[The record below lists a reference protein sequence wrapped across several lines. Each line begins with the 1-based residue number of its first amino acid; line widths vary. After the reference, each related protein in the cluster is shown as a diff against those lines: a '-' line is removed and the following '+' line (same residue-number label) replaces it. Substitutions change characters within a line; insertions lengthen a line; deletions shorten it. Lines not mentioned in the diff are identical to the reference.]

1 MMLVFQA
8 ALMFAAVKVVGS
20 AGTGPLLITLLAT
33 FMGFNYG
40 SNLSLFPA
48 FSKDFWG
55 AKNYGTN
62 FGILFSA
69 WGVGAFALVK
79 ISAAL
84 NAKYGGMESS
94 FMVAGV
100 MLLVGAMMALSLRPK
115 KVAVPVSKPIL
126 AEEEDLVLQE
136 VSE

>member
-1 MMLVFQA
+1 M
-8 ALMFAAVKVVGS
+8 KVVSNPGS
-20 AGTGPLLITLLAT
+20 GPLLITLLAT

-62 FGILFSA
+62 FGLLFSA
-69 WGVGAFALVK
+69 WGVGCFVLVK
-79 ISAAL
+79 VSAFL
-84 NAKYGGMESS
+84 SAKYGSMETS

-100 MLLVGAMMALSLRPK
+100 MLLVGAMMALSLRSK
-115 KVAVPVSKPIL
+115 KAAVPVSEPIL